1 MTDLADFG
9 VATRWHEP
17 VGPAGT
23 PAFLPPERLAGAP
36 PDPSQDVYAAGLV
49 ARRALAGPAP
59 LLTLCDSMTRP
70 EPERR
75 PTAAAALR
83 RLRELTGPIS
93 GQC

>member
-1 MTDLADFG
+1 M
-9 VATRWHEP
+9 
-17 VGPAGT
+17 
-23 PAFLPPERLAGAP
+23 
-36 PDPSQDVYAAGLV
+36 YAAGLV

-75 PTAAAALR
+75 PTAAEALR